1 MYARCFSALAL
12 ACAAYAQTPA
22 FEVASVKLSEPITP
36 ALVQSG
42 RLNIGVTIDA
52 THVRISKLSLS
63 DLVRLAYQI
72 KDYQYAGPS
81 WMNDQRYDIQAALP
95 EGGKRG
101 QVPAMLQTLLAE
113 RFKLVI
119 HRESQEIAVF
129 ALVTAKDGHHLKPAA
144 PPDPAAPSPQI
155 RGGATVVGNAAVRSG
170 PDGSSRMTPL
180 PGGNVRVES
189 ARMTLTAFADVLHG
203 YTERPVLNMT
213 GIEGAYDMEFEVG
226 AEEFRN
232 ARRAHGAPVPPTP
245 AGDTPADP
253 AGVSL
258 ASSLQKLGLK
268 LESRKAPV
276 EVIVVDKAERLPTEN

>member
-1 MYARCFSALAL
+1 VYARFVPALAL
-12 ACAAYAQTPA
+12 VCAASAQTPA

-36 ALVQSG
+36 AMVQSG

-72 KDYQYAGPS
+72 KNYQYVGPS

-113 RFKLVI
+113 RFKLVF
-119 HRESQEIAVF
+119 HRESRDLAVY
-129 ALVTAKDGHHLKPAA
+129 ALVAAKDGHRLKPAA
-144 PPDPAAPSPQI
+144 VQDAPLASPQL
-155 RGGATVVGNAAVRSG
+155 RGGATIVGNATVRSG
-170 PDGSSRMTPL
+170 PGGDSRVTPQ
-180 PGGNVRVES
+180 PGGNLHVET
-189 ARMTLTAFADVLHG
+189 ARMNMTAFADVLNG

-213 GIEGAYDMEFEVG
+213 GIEGAFYMEFDVS
-226 AEEFRN
+226 AEEVRN
-232 ARRAHGAPVPPTP
+232 ARRALGAPIPPGET
-245 AGDTPADP
+245 AADP

-258 ASSLQKLGLK
+258 FSSLQKLGLK
-268 LESRKAPV
+268 LEPRNAPV
-276 EVIVVDKAERLPTEN
+276 EVIVVDKAEKLPTEN

>member
-1 MYARCFSALAL
+1 MFARSVALLAL
-12 ACAAYAQTPA
+12 ACAAHAQTPA

-42 RLNIGVTIDA
+42 RLNIGVSIDA

-63 DLVRLAYQI
+63 DLVRLAWQI
-72 KDYQYAGPS
+72 KPYQYDGPS
-81 WMNDQRYDIQAALP
+81 WMNVQRYDIQAALP

-113 RFKLVI
+113 RFKLVF
-119 HRESQEIAVF
+119 HRESREIPVF
-129 ALVTAKDGHHLKPAA
+129 ALVTTKDGHRLKPSA
-144 PPDPAAPSPQI
+144 PRENTAPSPQI
-155 RGGATVVGNAAVRSG
+155 RGGATVVGNATVHSG
-170 PDGSSRMTPL
+170 PDGDSRLTPL
-180 PGGNVRVES
+180 PGGNMRVET
-189 ARMTLTAFADVLHG
+189 AHMTLAAFADVLNG

-213 GIEGAYDMEFEVG
+213 GIEGAYDMEFEIS

-232 ARRAHGAPVPPTP
+232 VRRAHGAAIPPAP
-245 AGDTPADP
+245 PGDTATDP

-268 LESRKAPV
+268 LESRKSAV
-276 EVIVVDKAERLPTEN
+276 EVLVVDKAEKMPTEN